1 MRILS
6 TALLLALAGAGSM
19 PSVADD
25 AEAGK
30 AAYRACAACHGESG
44 EGNRAL
50 NAPRLTHLEPVYLQA
65 QLQKFR
71 SGVRGGA
78 GASATAVQ
86 MAGMAA
92 TLTSDQA
99 VNDVVEFI
107 GTLESG
113 PSPVTVEGDVALGG
127 DYYNQFCGACH
138 GAEAEGNAALNSP
151 RLAGSDDWYLMA
163 QLRGF
168 RTGARGAHPD
178 DRTGRQMRAMAG
190 VLPGEQAMADVVAFI
205 RSLAR

>member
-1 MRILS
+1 
-6 TALLLALAGAGSM
+6 M

-25 AEAGK
+25 AVAGK
-30 AAYRACAACHGESG
+30 AAYEACAACHGESG
-44 EGNRAL
+44 EGNRTL

-78 GASATAVQ
+78 GASAPAVQ

-99 VNDVVEFI
+99 VSDVVAFI
-107 GTLESG
+107 GALESS
-113 PSPVTVEGDVALGG
+113 PSPVTVEGDVELGG

-151 RLAGSDDWYLMA
+151 RLVGSDDWYLMA
-163 QLRGF
+163 QLRDF
-168 RTGARGAHPD
+168 RSGTRGAHPD
-178 DRTGRQMRAMAG
+178 DRTGKQMRAMAS
-190 VLPGEQAMADVVAFI
+190 VLPGESAMADVVAFI